1 VGSLW
6 PVSVAAVSVSALV
19 SATERVAAAPTHL
32 ETEIYVLEKTAIRAD
47 A

>member
-1 VGSLW
+1 
-6 PVSVAAVSVSALV
+6 V

-32 ETEIYVLEKTAIRAD
+32 ETAIYVLEKTAIRAD